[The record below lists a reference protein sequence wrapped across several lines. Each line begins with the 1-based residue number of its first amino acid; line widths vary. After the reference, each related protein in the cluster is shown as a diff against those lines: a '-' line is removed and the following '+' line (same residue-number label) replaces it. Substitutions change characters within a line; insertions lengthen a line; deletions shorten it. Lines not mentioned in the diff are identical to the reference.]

1 MCVTNLFVLTTREFW
16 VEGHY
21 IINLLESPEGGWSS
35 GTQQALGLAKER
47 IQGWYT
53 KEFHTAMF
61 IKTKSEAGH
70 QWFMPVILVT

>member
-35 GTQQALGLAKER
+35 GTQQTLGLAKER

-53 KEFHTAMF
+53 KEFHQQCSLKPKVMLGT
-61 IKTKSEAGH
+61 SGSC
-70 QWFMPVILVT
+70 L